1 MKKIL
6 AHTCNH
12 RLYNPLI
19 QQLSE
24 QSKLSVNIKSLHGS
38 IFDSFHQL
46 KPDIVILTIYEYTQ
60 EFHTFVNT
68 MKSQTEIIIFMADA
82 VHQDLMAYCEEN
94 NIKTIQEQKSDI
106 KKNVIPY
113 LYLYDNKMYKNLFA
127 ERNDKFLVILSPD
140 NSINNYMLQ
149 DILYPTT
156 KLKVALINNPEFKHN
171 QNIGLANSYD
181 LMILMNKFYGLI
193 DLTKSYSIEAQLC
206 GIKNINIENDL
217 KENITKN
224 IVIDTINDIENYS
237 IEKFV
242 SDKLLPLIGD

>member
-12 RLYNPLI
+12 RLYNPVI

-24 QSKLSVNIKSLHGS
+24 QHKLSVNIRSLHGS
-38 IFDSFHQL
+38 IFDSFHQY
-46 KPDIVILTIYEYTQ
+46 KPDVVILPIYEYTQ
-60 EFHTFVNT
+60 EFHTFVNS
-68 MKSQTEIIIFMADA
+68 MKSKTEIVIFMGDV
-82 VHQDLMAYCEEN
+82 VHPDLMSYCEDN
-94 NIKTIQEQKSDI
+94 NIKIIQEKSDV
-106 KKNVIPY
+106 KKHIISY
-113 LYLYDNKMYKNLFA
+113 TYLYDNKIYKNLFA

-140 NSINNYMLQ
+140 NTINNDILKH
-149 DILYPTT
+149 ILYPTT
-156 KLKVALINNPEFKHN
+156 KLKVVLVNNPEFKHN

-206 GIKNINIENDL
+206 GIKNISIANDL

-224 IVIDTINDIENYS
+224 IVIDAIDSIENYS